1 MVAVA
6 VVGLSGPVS
15 LEREELAA
23 KIEVESDEEVLDGI
37 ELKLARADSK
47 SLLVRQVDKLEL
59 LYKKGVD
66 DEVYQV

>member
-37 ELKLARADSK
+37 GLKLARADSK
-47 SLLVRQVDKLEL
+47 ILLVRQVDKLEL
-59 LYKKGVD
+59 LYKLNK
-66 DEVYQV
+66 E

>member
-37 ELKLARADSK
+37 GLKLARADSK
-47 SLLVRQVDKLEL
+47 ILLVRQVDKLEL
-59 LYKKGVD
+59 LYK
-66 DEVYQV
+66 